1 MTRAALR
8 KLWLSDPV
16 FANLDGLNDYD
27 EDFNV
32 VDTLLSALES
42 AKKAL
47 PEGTGG
53 EAAEED
59 EAVAEVAEV
68 DRGDEESA
76 EDVETAGEVES
87 DTTRGARIFTKK
99 VVTKPRSRART
110 FRIMMTSGG
119 HPHGRAIG

>member
-32 VDTLLSALES
+32 VDTLLSAL
-42 AKKAL
+42 
-47 PEGTGG
+47 
-53 EAAEED
+53 
-59 EAVAEVAEV
+59 
-68 DRGDEESA
+68 
-76 EDVETAGEVES
+76 ES